1 MIEKIRRICIANAN
15 YDEGSLTPIVPLP
28 RLFIHESVR
37 FKAYWIKIRKGQQLK
52 QQNNLRG
59 IVVPVY
65 LYFLVTSLV
74 LLFRPMFQ
82 LRKAYSIYCDSYVQT
97 V

>member
-1 MIEKIRRICIANAN
+1 MIEKGRRICIANAD
-15 YDEGSLTPIVPLP
+15 YDEGPLTPIVPLP

-59 IVVPVY
+59 IVIPVY
-65 LYFLVTSLV
+65 LYFLD
-74 LLFRPMFQ
+74 P
-82 LRKAYSIYCDSYVQT
+82 SY
-97 V
+97 